1 MCGAILTGV
10 SAGVWVL
17 RSHALRRNSGIWA
30 FAAALIFLG
39 ACNSDPNSE
48 SDEVGPALS
57 FASVA
62 FGRGFAAALSTTAR
76 SPAGVTTTPVK
87 PMRPRANS
95 PRSWREPVTRARW
108 RSGVRRCAG
117 AATAHGKRRPLT
129 RSSCRCRRAAGH
141 RVASPPTLQSSAGA
155 TRTTTEVRHQPRGL
169 STAGAQC
176 PVPPAAWTSSRSHRP
191 SPSNEPRQ
199 RSGSDQPDSGY
210 TRTVWMS
217 ADRRDRSPGSL
228 VNTG

>member
-95 PRSWREPVTRARW
+95 PRSWREPVTRVRW
-108 RSGVRRCAG
+108 RLGGS
-117 AATAHGKRRPLT
+117 AACWG
-129 RSSCRCRRAAGH
+129 SDGSWQ
-141 RVASPPTLQSSAGA
+141 ASPPDEKFVS
-155 TRTTTEVRHQPRGL
+155 L
-169 STAGAQC
+169 STSG
-176 PVPPAAWTSSRSHRP
+176 WTSCGITADAAVICWGNSYYDRGAPPTEGAVDCWGAVPRAP
-191 SPSNEPRQ
+191 GGVDFEPFPQAFAEQ
-199 RSGSDQPDSGY
+199 RAKATFGF
-210 TRTVWMS
+210 
-217 ADRRDRSPGSL
+217 
-228 VNTG
+228 